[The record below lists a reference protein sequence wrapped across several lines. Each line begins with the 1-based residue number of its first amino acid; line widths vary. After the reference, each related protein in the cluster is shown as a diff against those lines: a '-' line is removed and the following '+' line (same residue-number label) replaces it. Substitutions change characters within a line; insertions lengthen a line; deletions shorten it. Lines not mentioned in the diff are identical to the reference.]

1 MKINII
7 NNISFTNNANSN
19 NKRKITKLYSGI
31 AIGGYALTSLENYVR
46 NKEFRIIPNII
57 SAVIWAITAFA
68 AIKYENNKKVKA
80 EQTTQQE

>member
-1 MKINII
+1 MKINTI

-31 AIGGYALTSLENYVR
+31 AIGGYAITSLENYVR

-57 SAVIWAITAFA
+57 SAAIWAITAFA
-68 AIKYENNKKVKA
+68 AIKYKNNKNVKT
-80 EQTTQQE
+80 EQSTQQE